1 MLVIGIAGGIASGKS
16 SAAKCFERLGATV
29 LNADLMGHQ
38 VLYEPEVK
46 RQILENWG
54 EKVFKEGEVD
64 RSALARVVFD
74 PASTASELAK
84 LEQITHPIIGQRM
97 GSLLAQL
104 ELANVPAAVLDA
116 PLMFKAGWDRFC
128 DKIVF
133 VHADLETRRQRVAK
147 RGWSVGELSQ
157 REAQQVELETKRSR
171 ATDQVDN
178 SLSKEE
184 FFLQIETLWHR
195 WRLPV
200 PESKP
205 T

>member
-46 RQILENWG
+46 QQILENWG

-74 PASTASELAK
+74 PAAAASELAK

-97 GSLLAQL
+97 GNLLAQL

-133 VHADLETRRQRVAK
+133 VHADLKTRRQRVAK
-147 RGWSVGELSQ
+147 RGWSAGELSR

-178 SLSKEE
+178 SLSKED
-184 FFLQIETLWHR
+184 FFLQIEALWRR

>member
-54 EKVFKEGEVD
+54 EKVFNEGEVD

-84 LEQITHPIIGQRM
+84 LEQITHPIICQRM

-116 PLMFKAGWDRFC
+116 PLMFKAGWDTFC

-147 RGWSVGELSQ
+147 RG
-157 REAQQVELETKRSR
+157 
-171 ATDQVDN
+171 
-178 SLSKEE
+178 
-184 FFLQIETLWHR
+184 
-195 WRLPV
+195 
-200 PESKP
+200 
-205 T
+205 

>member
-29 LNADLMGHQ
+29 LNADFMGHQ

-46 RQILENWG
+46 QQILENWG

-74 PASTASELAK
+74 PASTAGELAK

-97 GSLLAQL
+97 GNLLAQL
-104 ELANVPAAVLDA
+104 EMANVPAAVLDA
-116 PLMFKAGWDRFC
+116 PVMFKAGWDRFC

-133 VHADLETRRQRVAK
+133 VHADLATRRQRVAK
-147 RGWSVGELSQ
+147 RGWSVGELSR
-157 REAQQVELETKRSR
+157 REAQQVELETKRSC

-184 FFLQIETLWHR
+184 FFLQIETLWRR